1 MNAQQRIVTE
11 DRVQKA
17 LDYLAESA
25 GKLGAARERA
35 KLAEHKIKHVEALMF
50 KASDETSND
59 KRQADARTTE
69 AYVKAITEDA
79 QAAGELANLYA
90 LREAAAALIE
100 AWRSQEAT
108 WRSLKL

>member
-1 MNAQQRIVTE
+1 MNAHQRIVSE

-17 LDYLAESA
+17 LDYLADSA

-50 KASDETSND
+50 KASNETSND
-59 KRQADARTTE
+59 KRQADARTSE
-69 AYVKAITEDA
+69 QYVKAIQEDA
-79 QAAGELANLYA
+79 EAAGEMANLYA

-108 WRSLKL
+108 WRSMKL